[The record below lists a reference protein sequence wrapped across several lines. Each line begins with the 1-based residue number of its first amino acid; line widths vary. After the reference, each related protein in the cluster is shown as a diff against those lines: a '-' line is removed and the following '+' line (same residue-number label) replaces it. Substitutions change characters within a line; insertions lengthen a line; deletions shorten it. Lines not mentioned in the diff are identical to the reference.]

1 MKSHQIISRAECMQ
15 ILRKDLRK
23 AALESRAA
31 ELQGA
36 DVDRRQGILNEIEN
50 DIEKEVRRRMRTS
63 YYGDVLY

>member
-1 MKSHQIISRAECMQ
+1 MQ

-36 DVDRRQGILNEIEN
+36 DVDTRQRILNEIDG
-50 DIEKEVRRRMRTS
+50 DIEKEVRRRVRTS
-63 YYGDVLY
+63 CYGDLLY

>member
-1 MKSHQIISRAECMQ
+1 MKSHPIISRAECKQ
-15 ILRKDLRK
+15 ILGNDLRK

-36 DVDRRQGILNEIEN
+36 DVDTRRRILSEIES
-50 DIEKEVRRRMRTS
+50 DIEKEVLCRARTS